1 MSRRNYRHDVQGRV
15 LGIPYDFRLPNAS
28 KIASRIAN
36 PRAKMMTP
44 KVWGLGW
51 TLNLAHPGS
60 WYLIGGLMLFAIVSA
75 LVFVLIG
82 LVVFVVAFRATVKST
97 LAAFRE
103 EILEKQNVA
112 LALLVGMLALSV
124 ALIVA
129 AAVH

>member
-1 MSRRNYRHDVQGRV
+1 MDLYVSFSG
-15 LGIPYDFRLPNAS
+15 
-28 KIASRIAN
+28 
-36 PRAKMMTP
+36 
-44 KVWGLGW
+44 
-51 TLNLAHPGS
+51 
-60 WYLIGGLMLFAIVSA
+60 IVSA

-82 LVVFVVAFRATVKST
+82 LLVFVVAFRAIAKST
-97 LAAFRE
+97 IAAFRS